1 MDVPIFLHIVAI
13 GHLKG
18 GRYHKSGLVG
28 GTLGED
34 GGDFGV
40 GEGEADAGG
49 GEGAAEGCIS
59 RSGRWR
65 SAFHARGGGM
75 SAPYTRKKP
84 LAPSC
89 GPSSEPSETDF
100 ATGR

>member
-1 MDVPIFLHIVAI
+1 MDVPIFLHIVVI

-40 GEGEADAGG
+40 GEEETGAGDG
-49 GEGAAEGCIS
+49 IPPS
-59 RSGRWR
+59 TR
-65 SAFHARGGGM
+65 ARRGM
-75 SAPYTRKKP
+75 SAPYT
-84 LAPSC
+84 
-89 GPSSEPSETDF
+89 
-100 ATGR
+100 